1 MAQQGVIVLKIPAK
15 LSIFVMLLLL
25 VGLSF
30 FTGPAASETDC
41 EDIAHWSD
49 TNPPVNQ
56 LHVFCGEWNQRKN
69 RPAGY
74 HSRPGGKN
82 PATVRRLKITQRPN
96 TKGLYGVRWSY
107 AGHSGRQKFSSMFP
121 DTCSRE
127 QVLKSI
133 IYAAKHQKS
142 CPPGAPHWTRCGS
155 NRPANNSEGYCEA
168 LDGTF
173 FTIGFAILRDSNKIN
188 TAFPIVE

>member
-1 MAQQGVIVLKIPAK
+1 MLKIPAK
-15 LSIFVMLLLL
+15 LSILVMLLLW
-25 VGLSF
+25 VGLFF
-30 FTGPAASETDC
+30 FTGSAASETDC

-56 LHVFCGEWNQRKN
+56 QHVFCGEWNRRKN

-82 PATVRRLKITQRPN
+82 PATVGRLKITQRPN
-96 TKGLYGVRWSY
+96 TQGIYGVRWSY
-107 AGHSGRQKFSSMFP
+107 AGHAERQKFSSMFP

-133 IYAAKHQKS
+133 IYAAKHQKP

-155 NRPANNSEGYCEA
+155 NRPDNNSEGYCEA
-168 LDGTF
+168 LDGRF
-173 FTIGFAILRDSNKIN
+173 FTIGFATLRNSNKIN

>member
-1 MAQQGVIVLKIPAK
+1 MR
-15 LSIFVMLLLL
+15 MLVKTFISVTLLFL
-25 VGLSF
+25 VGLFF
-30 FTGPAASETDC
+30 FTGSAASETDC

-56 LHVFCGEWNQRKN
+56 QHVFCGEWNKRKN
-69 RPAGY
+69 RSAGF
-74 HSRPGGKN
+74 HSRPGGEN
-82 PATVRRLKITQRPN
+82 PATVGRLKITQRPN
-96 TKGLYGVRWSY
+96 AKGLYGVRWSY
-107 AGHSGRQKFSSMFP
+107 DGHPERQKFSSMFP

-133 IYAAKHQKS
+133 TYAAKHQKS
-142 CPPGAPHWTRCGS
+142 CPAEAPHWTKCGS
-155 NRPANNSEGYCEA
+155 NRPENDSEGYCEA

-173 FTIGFAILRDSNKIN
+173 FSIGFATLRNSNKIN